1 MKELLTTISSLLV
14 ILFSLSVLFLAED
27 ESETIPEAP
36 SEQMASLSHRPPQ
49 KKTVIFN
56 RVQGVKVKNGILIF
70 ITLEKEGL
78 KDHYFSLR
86 GKNVFLSQ
94 ASTAVM
100 PINSIQ
106 FEEEGENSLRITF
119 SPNLDIDLMEELTA
133 I

>member
-1 MKELLTTISSLLV
+1 MKELLTTVSSLLV
-14 ILFSLSVLFLAED
+14 ILFSLSVLFLAE
-27 ESETIPEAP
+27 ESETLPDAP
-36 SEQMASLSHRPPQ
+36 SEQITSLSNRPPQ
-49 KKTVIFN
+49 KKTMIFH

-94 ASTAVM
+94 SPTSVM

-119 SPNLDIDLMEELTA
+119 SPNLEIDLMEELTA

>member
-1 MKELLTTISSLLV
+1 MKELLTTVSSLLV
-14 ILFSLSVLFLAED
+14 ILFSLSVLFLAE
-27 ESETIPEAP
+27 ESETIPDAP
-36 SEQMASLSHRPPQ
+36 SEQITSLSSRPPQ

-56 RVQGVKVKNGILIF
+56 RVQGVKVKHGILIF

-94 ASTAVM
+94 APTSVM